1 MKKVKNI
8 FLAFFVAALTSVNTV
23 LPTHAEE
30 ESQPTLSQAGFSV
43 SVIGDGTVTLSSG
56 DFTKTLSDGETYSAD
71 YDECTEIKITSRS
84 NANSYIDDVS
94 LNSNTIA
101 GFASGKKSFS
111 FAYKTKT
118 ADANFSVVFK
128 EKEAQ
133 KSENTG
139 KSKAEA
145 QSESQQTGSE
155 DENDGDSKEDTDQSD
170 TSSDKTRLVVEGKKK
185 EVSAEKGAVTAQ
197 FGKMYVLQYDSE
209 SEATNAGEELKS
221 KGVKVN
227 TEQVLS
233 VDDDV
238 ETTDEVSTD
247 VLDTAIN
254 KANDKTVKDYT
265 GKDVIALI
273 DTGTDGSTVDAVS
286 FVDNDVTDNFG
297 HAKKMIK
304 TIRKQNK
311 NANILALK
319 ALDDNGK
326 GTTASVVAALQYAI
340 DSHVSIINMSFSGRS
355 TEDKSLVESKVKE
368 AIKAGITVVASA
380 GNNGSIAYDYI
391 PANIDGVI
399 TAGACDSKGT
409 ILSTSNYGIIVDWYI
424 NADATSQA
432 ASTVTGILSKDG
444 KITEDKKTVF
454 SPKSVKYASFKTDS
468 NKSDDFTTDDSG
480 GSGGGSGG
488 GGAYKN
494 YSIDWVIYDDDT
506 TALGDA
512 SNLNVGTEK
521 IKSAIRNKIHT
532 TYAEEDI
539 PYWTTYVT
547 TGTDAHIKNALSQA
561 VESCKKNY
569 IKENG
574 TAVGFKPRIVAVG
587 ICSVWYKGNLAPNGV
602 WKYDKSNGWADDTVW
617 SSKWDAAAAKAS
629 LQHHGT
635 KYNAN
640 SNLFYAKDTN
650 GSWGLRSLKYLGTNS
665 LSGQDNIR
673 IVVLDDSTPGP
684 QKGKLSIMKKSA
696 NPEITDNNPCYEL
709 KGAEYGVYK
718 TKADATNDKNKVNTL
733 IIGKYDDTEKNKNW
747 SNEIELEAG
756 TYYVKETKAPK
767 GYALNP
773 NAVKVVIEAGKNTWI
788 GEESNDFVDYPQSD
802 PVRILLGKVDKETN
816 KNKPQGS
823 ASLAGAEFTVKYYK
837 GLYDSD
843 PAKSGQTPARSW
855 VLKTN
860 SNGKAYLNKDYKVSG
875 DDFYYASNGDP
886 TFPIG
891 TVTIQETKAPTGYFI
906 NNEVFVRKIT
916 TSGSVEGVDT
926 YNQPEILEKVIKFN
940 IKKVQVG
947 TTIPVSGA
955 VFLHTKPDGT
965 TESLTTNGSGEIT
978 ITGLASGTHK
988 IKEIKSPDGYQ
999 LNPNEVVFE
1008 VEAGTG
1014 KIKFTSSS
1022 NSLVTQ
1028 GVEDS
1033 RDGYATFADMVNPFD
1048 LKITKTNEKGK
1059 ILKGAEFTLFSDK
1072 ECTKVVDTQ
1081 VSDEN
1086 GVLSF
1091 KGLKVETTYYFKET
1105 KAPQGY
1111 RIPVDENGNAYVHS
1125 VYVKSVPQNNT
1136 FDFTVDNAMYNTS
1149 NTTGTVHLEGTK
1161 KDRVVAVSI
1170 TNKTTQLLPETGSN
1184 GTIIL
1189 VGLGCA
1195 IIAFALYRSSKE
1207 KHKSDIKE

>member
-1 MKKVKNI
+1 MKKFTKI

-43 SVIGDGTVTLSSG
+43 SVVGDGTVTVSSG
-56 DFTKTLSDGETYSAD
+56 DFTKTLSDGETYNAD
-71 YDECTEIKITSRS
+71 YEEGTEIKITSKS
-84 NANSYIDDVS
+84 NTNSYIDDVS

-101 GFASGKKSFS
+101 GFTSGKKSFS
-111 FAYKTKT
+111 FAYTTKT
-118 ADANFSVVFK
+118 ADASFNVVFK
-128 EKEAQ
+128 QKEN
-133 KSENTG
+133 KESTN

-145 QSESQQTGSE
+145 QSESQQYAGSE
-155 DENDGDSKEDTDQSD
+155 DANDGESKEDTDQSES
-170 TSSDKTRLVVEGKKK
+170 SSDKSRLVVEGKKK
-185 EVSAEKGAVTAQ
+185 YVDKDAVTAQ
-197 FGKMYVLQYDSE
+197 FGKMYVLQYDSK
-209 SEATNAGEELKS
+209 SEATNAYEQLKS
-221 KGVKVN
+221 KGAKVD

-297 HAKKMIK
+297 HATKMIK

-311 NANILALK
+311 NAKILALK

-340 DSHVSIINMSFSGRS
+340 DSHVSIVNMSFSGKS

-380 GNNGSIAYDYI
+380 GNNGSEAIDYI
-391 PANIDGVI
+391 PANIAGVV
-399 TAGACDSKGT
+399 TVGACDKKGT
-409 ILSTSNYGIIVDWYI
+409 ILSTSNHGNIVDWYV

-444 KITEDKKTVF
+444 KVKEDKKTVF
-454 SPKSVKYASFKTDS
+454 SPKSAKYVSSKTDL
-468 NKSDDFTTDDSG
+468 NKSDEFTTDNSG
-480 GSGGGSGG
+480 GSGGGSGAG
-488 GGAYKN
+488 GQFKGH
-494 YSIDWVIYDDDT
+494 SIDWVIYDNDT
-506 TALGDA
+506 TALGSA
-512 SNLNVGTEK
+512 GSVENPNVDNVK
-521 IKSAIRNKIHT
+521 NIIKNNIKV
-532 TYAEEDI
+532 TYAEELAGW
-539 PYWTTYVT
+539 PNY
-547 TGTDAHIKNALSQA
+547 GTETKIRSALKAAIQ
-561 VESCKKNY
+561 ECKSNY
-569 IKENG
+569 IAQNG
-574 TAVGFKPRIVAVG
+574 SAEGFSPRIVAVG
-587 ICSVWYKGNLAPNGV
+587 ICSVYYKGWRGNF
-602 WKYDKSNGWADDTVW
+602 WKYDGSNGWETDSDW
-617 SSKWDAAAAKAS
+617 ESSWNNAAQSAS
-629 LQHHGT
+629 LSHNGTSYTTNSKLYNGT
-635 KYNAN
+635 KSLYDFAIT
-640 SNLFYAKDTN
+640 NLKGN
-650 GSWGLRSLKYLGTNS
+650 
-665 LSGQDNIR
+665 DNIR
-673 IVVLDDSTPGP
+673 IVVLDDKTPGP
-684 QKGKLSIMKKSA
+684 QKGNLSIMKKSA
-696 NPEITDNNPCYEL
+696 NPEITDNNPCYSL
-709 KGAEYGVYK
+709 KDAEYGVYK
-718 TKADATNDKNKVNTL
+718 TEADAKADKNKVDTL
-733 IIGKYDDTEKNKNW
+733 IIGKYDNTERNKNW
-747 SNEIELEAG
+747 SNEIKLDPG

-802 PVRILLGKVDKETN
+802 PVSILLGKVDKETN

-823 ASLAGAEFTVKYYK
+823 ASLEGAEFTVKYYK
-837 GLYDSD
+837 GLYDED

-860 SNGKAYLNKDYKVSG
+860 ANGMTSLNDKLKVSG
-875 DDFYYASNGDP
+875 DAFYYASNGDP
-886 TFPIG
+886 TLPVG
-891 TVTIQETKAPTGYFI
+891 TITIQESKAPKGYFI

-916 TSGSVEGVDT
+916 ISGDIEDVDT

-947 TTIPVSGA
+947 TSTPVSGA

-965 TESLTTNGSGEIT
+965 TESLTTDEKGEIT
-978 ITGLASGTHK
+978 ITGLETGIHK
-988 IKEIKSPDGYQ
+988 IKESKAPDGYQ
-999 LNPNEVVFE
+999 LNTNEVVFE

-1014 KIKFTSSS
+1014 KIKFTSDS

-1028 GVEDS
+1028 GFEDS
-1033 RDGYATFADMVNPFD
+1033 GDGYATFADMVNPFD
-1048 LKITKTNEKGK
+1048 LKITKTNEHGK
-1059 ILKGAEFTLFSDK
+1059 VLKGAEFTLYSDK
-1072 ECTKVVDTQ
+1072 DCTKVVDTQ

-1105 KAPQGY
+1105 KAPKGY

-1125 VYVKSVPQNNT
+1125 VYVRSVPQNNA

-1189 VGLGCA
+1189 LGLGCA
-1195 IIAFALYRSSKE
+1195 IIAFALFRSSKE
-1207 KHKSDIKE
+1207 KHKSDVKE

>member
-1 MKKVKNI
+1 MKKFTKI

-43 SVIGDGTVTLSSG
+43 SVVGDGTVTLSSG

-71 YDECTEIKITSRS
+71 YDEGTEIKITSRS

-101 GFASGKKSFS
+101 GFTSGKKSFS
-111 FAYKTKT
+111 FAYTTKT
-118 ADANFSVVFK
+118 ADASFNVVFK
-128 EKEAQ
+128 QKEN
-133 KSENTG
+133 KESTN

-145 QSESQQTGSE
+145 QSESQQYAGSE
-155 DENDGDSKEDTDQSD
+155 DANDGEPKEGTDQSES
-170 TSSDKTRLVVEGKKK
+170 SSDKSRLVVEGKKK
-185 EVSAEKGAVTAQ
+185 YVDKDAVTAQ
-197 FGKMYVLQYDSE
+197 FGKIYVLQYDSE
-209 SEATNAGEELKS
+209 SDATNASEELKK
-221 KGVKVN
+221 KGLKVN

-286 FVDNDVTDNFG
+286 FVDNDVTDNNG
-297 HAKKMIK
+297 HARKMVK

-311 NANILALK
+311 NAKILALK

-326 GTTASVVAALQYAI
+326 GTTASVVSAIQYAI
-340 DSHVSIINMSFSGRS
+340 DSHVSIINMSFSGKANDD
-355 TEDKSLVESKVKE
+355 TSLIEAKVKE

-380 GNNGSIAYDYI
+380 GNNGSEAIDYI
-391 PANIDGVI
+391 PANIEGVI
-399 TAGACDSKGT
+399 TVGACDSTGT
-409 ILSTSNYGIIVDWYI
+409 ILSTSNHGNIVDWYI

-444 KITEDKKTVF
+444 KVKEDKKTVF
-454 SPKSVKYASFKTDS
+454 SPKSVKYVSSKTDL
-468 NKSDDFTTDDSG
+468 NKSDEFTTDNSG
-480 GSGGGSGG
+480 GSGGGSGTG
-488 GGAYKN
+488 GQFKGH
-494 YSIDWVIYDDDT
+494 SIDWVIYDNDT
-506 TALGDA
+506 TALGSA
-512 SNLNVGTEK
+512 GSVENPNWKNVKDIIKKNIGVTYAEELAGWPNYGTETK
-521 IKSAIRNKIHT
+521 IKSALKSAIQ
-532 TYAEEDI
+532 E
-539 PYWTTYVT
+539 
-547 TGTDAHIKNALSQA
+547 
-561 VESCKKNY
+561 CKSNY
-569 IKENG
+569 IAQNG
-574 TAVGFKPRIVAVG
+574 SAEGFNPRIVAVG
-587 ICSVWYKGNLAPNGV
+587 ICDVYYSGWQGNF
-602 WKYDKSNGWADDTVW
+602 WKYDGSNGWETDSDW
-617 SSKWDAAAAKAS
+617 ESSWNNAAKNATLS
-629 LQHHGT
+629 HNGT
-635 KYNAN
+635 KY
-640 SNLFYAKDTN
+640 T
-650 GSWGLRSLKYLGTNS
+650 TNS
-665 LSGQDNIR
+665 KLYNGTKSLYDFAITNLKGNNNIR

-802 PVRILLGKVDKETN
+802 PVGILLGKIDKETN

-837 GLYDSD
+837 GLYDED
-843 PAKSGQTPARSW
+843 PATQGQTPARSW
-855 VLKTN
+855 VLKTDED
-860 SNGKAYLNKDYKVSG
+860 GFAHLKDNYKVSG
-875 DDFYYASNGDP
+875 DEFYYNSTNLP
-886 TFPIG
+886 TIPIG
-891 TVTIQETKAPTGYFI
+891 TVTLRETKAPKGYFI
-906 NNEVFVRKIT
+906 NNEVFVRQIT
-916 TSGSVEGVDT
+916 TSGSNEKVETFNMPTV
-926 YNQPEILEKVIKFN
+926 NEKVIKFN
-940 IKKVQVG
+940 VKKVQVG
-947 TTIPVSGA
+947 TTTPVSGA
-955 VFLHTKPDGT
+955 VFRHTLPNGS
-965 TESLTTNGSGEIT
+965 TEELTTNSSGEIT

-999 LNPNEVVFE
+999 LNTNEVVFE

-1014 KIKFTSSS
+1014 KIKFTSGT

-1033 RDGYATFADMVNPFD
+1033 GDGYATFADMVNPFD
-1048 LKITKTNEKGK
+1048 LKITKTNEHGK
-1059 ILKGAEFTLFSDK
+1059 VLKGAEFTLYSDADCK
-1072 ECTKVVDTQ
+1072 NVVDTQ
-1081 VSDEN
+1081 TSDEN
-1086 GVLSF
+1086 GILSF
-1091 KGLKVETTYYFKET
+1091 KDLKVEATYYFKET
-1105 KAPQGY
+1105 KAPKGY

-1125 VYVKSVPQNNT
+1125 VYVKSVPQTNT
-1136 FDFTVDNAMYNTS
+1136 FEFTVDETKYDTS

-1189 VGLGCA
+1189 LGLGCA
-1195 IIAFALYRSSKE
+1195 IIAFALFRSSKE

>member
-1 MKKVKNI
+1 MKKFTKI

-43 SVIGDGTVTLSSG
+43 SVVGDGTVTISSG
-56 DFTKTLSDGETYSAD
+56 DFTKTLSDGETYNAD
-71 YDECTEIKITSRS
+71 YEEGTEIKITSRS
-84 NANSYIDDVS
+84 NTNSYIDDVS

-101 GFASGKKSFS
+101 GFTSGKKSFS
-111 FAYKTKT
+111 FAYTTKT
-118 ADANFSVVFK
+118 ADASFNVVFK
-128 EKEAQ
+128 QKEN
-133 KSENTG
+133 KETTN

-145 QSESQQTGSE
+145 QSESQQYTGTE
-155 DENDGDSKEDTDQSD
+155 DANDGESKEDTDQSD

-185 EVSAEKGAVTAQ
+185 YVDKDAVTAQ

-209 SEATNAGEELKS
+209 SDATNAGDEMKE

-227 TEQVLS
+227 TEQTLS

-265 GKDVIALI
+265 GKDIIALI

-297 HAKKMIK
+297 HASKMIK

-311 NANILALK
+311 NARILALK

-340 DSHVSIINMSFSGRS
+340 DSHVSIINLSFSGKANDD
-355 TEDKSLVESKVKE
+355 TSLIEAKVKE
-368 AIKAGITVVASA
+368 AIKEGITVVASA

-391 PANIDGVI
+391 PANIEGVI
-399 TAGACDSKGT
+399 TVGACDSKGN
-409 ILSTSNYGIIVDWYI
+409 ILSASNYGNIVEWYI

-432 ASTVTGILSKDG
+432 ASTVTGILSKNG
-444 KITEDKKTVF
+444 KVKEDKKTVF
-454 SPKSVKYASFKTDS
+454 SPKSVKYASSKVNSNKTDE
-468 NKSDDFTTDDSG
+468 FTTDDSG
-480 GSGGGSGG
+480 GSSGGSGS
-488 GGAYKN
+488 GGAYKT
-494 YSIDWVIYDDDT
+494 SSVDWVIYDDDNS
-506 TALGDA
+506 ALSDA
-512 SNLNVGTEK
+512 SNQNVAVNN
-521 IKSAIRNKIHT
+521 IKNIIRNKIHT
-532 TYAEEDI
+532 KYAEEDI
-539 PYWTTYVT
+539 QYWTSFVT
-547 TGTDAHIKNALSQA
+547 TGTDAHIKKVLSNA

-574 TAVGFKPRIVAVG
+574 TAVGFKPRVVAVG

-602 WKYDKSNGWADDTVW
+602 WKYDKSNGEVDDTVW
-617 SSKWDAAAAKAS
+617 SSKWDTAAANAS

-650 GSWGLRSLKYLGTNS
+650 GTWGLRSLKYLGTNS

-718 TKADATNDKNKVNTL
+718 TKADAKADKNKVNTL
-733 IIGKYDDTEKNKNW
+733 TIGKYDNTEKNKNW

-788 GEESNDFVDYPQSD
+788 GDKSNDFVDYPQSD
-802 PVRILLGKVDKETN
+802 PVRVVLGKVDKETN

-823 ASLAGAEFTVKYYK
+823 ASLEGAEFTVKYDK
-837 GLYDSD
+837 GLYDED
-843 PAKSGQTPARSW
+843 PATKGQTPARSW

-860 SNGKAYLNKDYKVSG
+860 SEGKTAFVDSLKVSG
-875 DDFYYASNGDP
+875 DEFYKNSSGY
-886 TFPIG
+886 TTLPIG
-891 TVTIQETKAPTGYFI
+891 TITIQETKAPKGYFI
-906 NNEVFVRKIT
+906 NNEVFVRQIT
-916 TSGSVEGVDT
+916 PSGNAEGVET
-926 YNQPEILEKVIKFN
+926 FNMPTVNEKVIKFD

-947 TTIPVSGA
+947 TTTPVSGA
-955 VFLHTKPDGT
+955 VFLHTKPDGS
-965 TESLTTNGSGEIT
+965 TESLTTDEKGEIT
-978 ITGLASGTHK
+978 ITGLETGIHK
-988 IKEIKSPDGYQ
+988 IKETNAPDGYQ
-999 LNPNEVVFE
+999 LNTNEVVFE

-1014 KIKFTSSS
+1014 KIKFTSGT

-1033 RDGYATFADMVNPFD
+1033 GDGYATFADMVNPFD
-1048 LKITKTNEKGK
+1048 LKITKTNEHGK
-1059 ILKGAEFTLFSDK
+1059 VLKGAEFTLYSDK
-1072 ECTKVVDTQ
+1072 DCTKVVDTQ

-1105 KAPQGY
+1105 KAPKGY

-1125 VYVKSVPQNNT
+1125 VYVKSVPQNNA

-1195 IIAFALYRSSKE
+1195 IIAFALYKSK
-1207 KHKSDIKE
+1207 KDKMISK

>member
-1 MKKVKNI
+1 MKKFTKV

-71 YDECTEIKITSRS
+71 YDEGTEIKITSRS

-101 GFASGKKSFS
+101 GFTSGKKSFS
-111 FAYKTKT
+111 FAYTTKT
-118 ADANFSVVFK
+118 ADASFNVVFK
-128 EKEAQ
+128 QKEN
-133 KSENTG
+133 KESTN

-145 QSESQQTGSE
+145 QSESQQYAGTE
-155 DENDGDSKEDTDQSD
+155 DANDGESKEDTDQSD

-185 EVSAEKGAVTAQ
+185 YVDKDAVTAQ

-209 SEATNAGEELKS
+209 SDATNTVDLLKS

-227 TEQVLS
+227 TEQILT

-254 KANDKTVKDYT
+254 KANDKTVNDYT

-286 FVDNDVTDNFG
+286 FVDNDVKDNHG
-297 HAKKMIK
+297 HATKMIK
-304 TIRKQNK
+304 TIRKQDK
-311 NANILALK
+311 NAKILALK

-340 DSHVSIINMSFSGRS
+340 DSHVSIINMSFSGLS
-355 TEDKSLVESKVKE
+355 TESKSLVESKVKE

-380 GNNGSIAYDYI
+380 GNNGSEAIDYI
-391 PANIDGVI
+391 PANIAGVI
-399 TAGACDSKGT
+399 TVGACDSEGT
-409 ILSTSNYGIIVDWYI
+409 ILSTSNHGNIVDWYI

-444 KITEDKKTVF
+444 KVKEDKKTVF
-454 SPKSVKYASFKTDS
+454 SPKSVKYVSSKTDL
-468 NKSDDFTTDDSG
+468 NKSDEFTTDNSG
-480 GSGGGSGG
+480 GSGGGSGTG
-488 GGAYKN
+488 GQFKGH
-494 YSIDWVIYDDDT
+494 SIDWVIYDNDT
-506 TALGDA
+506 TALGSA
-512 SNLNVGTEK
+512 GSVENPNWKNVKDIIKNNIGVTYAEELSGYPNYGAETK
-521 IKSAIRNKIHT
+521 IKSALKSAIQ
-532 TYAEEDI
+532 E
-539 PYWTTYVT
+539 
-547 TGTDAHIKNALSQA
+547 
-561 VESCKKNY
+561 CKSNY
-569 IKENG
+569 IAQNG
-574 TAVGFKPRIVAVG
+574 SAAGFNPRIVAVG
-587 ICSVWYKGNLAPNGV
+587 ICSVHYIGGRGDF
-602 WKYDKSNGWADDTVW
+602 WKYDGSNGWETDSDW
-617 SSKWDAAAAKAS
+617 ESSWNNAAKNATLS
-629 LQHHGT
+629 HNGT
-635 KYNAN
+635 KY
-640 SNLFYAKDTN
+640 T
-650 GSWGLRSLKYLGTNS
+650 TNS
-665 LSGQDNIR
+665 KLYNGTKSLYDFAITNLKGNNNIR
-673 IVVLDDSTPGP
+673 IVVLDDKTPGP

-788 GEESNDFVDYPQSD
+788 GDKSNDFVDYPQSD
-802 PVRILLGKVDKETN
+802 PVRVVLGKVDKETN

-823 ASLAGAEFTVKYYK
+823 ATLAGAEFTVKYYK

-843 PAKSGQTPARSW
+843 PAKSGQAPARSW
-855 VLKTN
+855 VLKTDEDGYCDL
-860 SNGKAYLNKDYKVSG
+860 SDDYKVSG
-875 DDFYYASNGDP
+875 DDFYLTSKGD
-886 TFPIG
+886 TTLPIG
-891 TVTIQETKAPTGYFI
+891 TITIQESKAPTGYFI

-916 TSGSVEGVDT
+916 SSGTVEGVDT

-947 TTIPVSGA
+947 TTTPVSGA

-965 TESLTTNGSGEIT
+965 TESLTTDEKGEIT
-978 ITGLASGTHK
+978 ITGLETGIHK
-988 IKEIKSPDGYQ
+988 IKETNAPDGYQ
-999 LNPNEVVFE
+999 LNTNEVVFE

-1014 KIKFTSSS
+1014 KIKFTSGT

-1033 RDGYATFADMVNPFD
+1033 GDGYATFADMVNPFD
-1048 LKITKTNEKGK
+1048 LKITKTNEHGK
-1059 ILKGAEFTLFSDK
+1059 VLKGAEFTLYSDK
-1072 ECTKVVDTQ
+1072 DCTKVVDTQ

-1091 KGLKVETTYYFKET
+1091 KDLKVETTYYFKET
-1105 KAPQGY
+1105 KAPKGY
-1111 RIPVDENGNAYVHS
+1111 RIPVDENGKAYVHS

-1136 FDFTVDNAMYNTS
+1136 FDFTVDETKYDTS

-1189 VGLGCA
+1189 LGLGCA

>member
-1 MKKVKNI
+1 MKKFKNV
-8 FLAFFVAALTSVNTV
+8 FLAFFVTALTSLNLV
-23 LPTHAEE
+23 LPAYAEE
-30 ESQPTLSQAGFSV
+30 TTAPTVDSAGFSV
-43 SVIGDGTVTLSSG
+43 NVVGDGTVTLSSG
-56 DFTKTLSDGETYSAD
+56 DFTKTLSNGDTFNANYEEG
-71 YDECTEIKITSRS
+71 TEIKIVSKS
-84 NANSYIDDVS
+84 NENAVIDDVA
-94 LNSNTIA
+94 LNNSTIS
-101 GFASGKKSFS
+101 GFTSGKKSFS
-111 FAYKTKT
+111 FAYTTKT
-118 ADANFSVVFK
+118 ADASFNVVFK
-128 EKEAQ
+128 QKEN
-133 KSENTG
+133 KESTN

-145 QSESQQTGSE
+145 QSESQQYAGSE
-155 DENDGDSKEDTDQSD
+155 DANDGESKEGTDQSES
-170 TSSDKTRLVVEGKKK
+170 SSDKSRLVVEGKKK
-185 EVSAEKGAVTAQ
+185 YVDKDAVTAQ

-209 SEATNAGEELKS
+209 SDATNAGEELKK
-221 KGVKVN
+221 KGLKVN

-286 FVDNDVTDNFG
+286 FVDNDVTDNHG
-297 HAKKMIK
+297 HATKMIK

-311 NANILALK
+311 NAKILALK
-319 ALDDNGK
+319 ALDDNGN

-340 DSHVSIINMSFSGRS
+340 DSHVSIINMSFSGKANDD
-355 TEDKSLVESKVKE
+355 TSLIESKVKE

-391 PANIDGVI
+391 PANIEGVI

-409 ILSTSNYGIIVDWYI
+409 ILSTSNYGNIVDWYI
-424 NADATSQA
+424 NSSATSQA

-444 KITEDKKTVF
+444 KVKEDKKNVF
-454 SPKSVKYASFKTDS
+454 SPESVKYASYKGSGS
-468 NKSDDFTTDDSG
+468 NKSDGFTTDDVG
-480 GSGGGSGG
+480 GSGGGSGSG
-488 GGAYKN
+488 GNRVGDV
-494 YSIDWVIYDDDT
+494 SVDWVIYDDDNS
-506 TALGDA
+506 ALSDA
-512 SNLNVGTEK
+512 SNEEQALKN
-521 IKSAIRNKIHT
+521 IKDIIRNNIHT
-532 TYAEEDI
+532 KYAEDDI
-539 PYWTTYVT
+539 QYWKTYVT
-547 TGTDAHIKNALSQA
+547 SGTDNHVKKVLRQA

-574 TAVGFKPRIVAVG
+574 NAIGFKPRIVAVG
-587 ICSVWYKGNLAPNGV
+587 ICSGWYKGNLAPNGV
-602 WKYDKSNGWADDTVW
+602 WKYDESNLWADDTVW
-617 SSKWDAAAAKAS
+617 ASKWDTAAANAS

-767 GYALNP
+767 GYGLNP
-773 NAVKVVIEAGKNTWI
+773 NVVSVVIKAGKNTWI

-802 PVRILLGKVDKETN
+802 PVGILLGKVDKETN

-823 ASLAGAEFTVKYYK
+823 ASLEGAEFTVKYYK
-837 GLYDSD
+837 GLYDED

-860 SNGKAYLNKDYKVSG
+860 DKGYCLLSDKYKVSG
-875 DDFYYASNGDP
+875 DDFYMFGNIATIP
-886 TFPIG
+886 VG
-891 TVTIQETKAPTGYFI
+891 TITIQETKAPKGYFI
-906 NNEVFVRKIT
+906 NNEVLVRKIEANGKDHYV
-916 TSGSVEGVDT
+916 ST
-926 YNQPEILEKVIKFN
+926 YNQPTVNEKVIKFD
-940 IKKVQVG
+940 IKKVQAG
-947 TTIPVSGA
+947 TSTPVAGA
-955 VFLHTKPDGT
+955 VFRHTLPDGST
-965 TESLTTNGSGEIT
+965 KELTTNGSGEIT
-978 ITGLASGTHK
+978 ITGLSSGTHK

-999 LNPNEVVFE
+999 LNPNEVVFN
-1008 VEAGTG
+1008 VASGTG
-1014 KIKFTSSS
+1014 EITFTSET
-1022 NSLVTQ
+1022 NSLVTH
-1028 GVEDS
+1028 GTKDS
-1033 RDGYATFADMVNPFD
+1033 GDGYATFSDKVNPFN
-1048 LKITKTNEKGK
+1048 LKITKTNEHGK
-1059 ILKGAEFTLFSDK
+1059 VLKGAEFTLYSDADCK
-1072 ECTKVVDTQ
+1072 NVVDTQ
-1081 VSDEN
+1081 TSDDK
-1086 GVLSF
+1086 GVLTF
-1091 KGLKVETTYYFKET
+1091 KDLDVEKTYYFEET

-1111 RIPVDENGNAYVHS
+1111 RIPVDENGKAYVHS
-1125 VYVKSVPQNNT
+1125 VYVKATPQTNT
-1136 FDFTVDNAMYNTS
+1136 FEFTVDGIKYDTS
-1149 NTTGTVHLEGTK
+1149 KTSGNVRLEGTK
-1161 KDRVVAVSI
+1161 KDRVVAIDI

-1189 VGLGCA
+1189 LGLGCA
-1195 IIAFALYRSSKE
+1195 IIAFALYRSAKE
-1207 KHKSDIKE
+1207 KNKSDVKE

>member
-1 MKKVKNI
+1 MKKFKNV
-8 FLAFFVAALTSVNTV
+8 FLAFFVTALTSLNLV
-23 LPTHAEE
+23 LPAYAEE
-30 ESQPTLSQAGFSV
+30 TTTQTVDSAGFSV
-43 SVIGDGTVTLSSG
+43 SVVGDGTVTISSG

-71 YDECTEIKITSRS
+71 YEEGTEIKITSRS

-101 GFASGKKSFS
+101 GFTSGKKSFS
-111 FAYKTKT
+111 FAYTTKT
-118 ADANFSVVFK
+118 ADASFNVVFK
-128 EKEAQ
+128 QKEN
-133 KSENTG
+133 KESTN

-145 QSESQQTGSE
+145 QSESQQYAGTE
-155 DENDGDSKEDTDQSD
+155 DANDGESKEDTDQSD

-197 FGKMYVLQYDSE
+197 FGKMYVLQYDSK
-209 SEATNAGEELKS
+209 SEATNAYEQLKS
-221 KGVKVN
+221 KGAKVN

-265 GKDVIALI
+265 GKDAIALI

-297 HAKKMIK
+297 HATKMIK

-311 NANILALK
+311 NAKILALK

-340 DSHVSIINMSFSGRS
+340 DSRVSIINMSFSGRS
-355 TEDKSLVESKVKE
+355 TEDKSLVDSKVKE

-391 PANIDGVI
+391 PANIAGVI
-399 TAGACDSKGT
+399 TVGACDEKGT
-409 ILSTSNYGIIVDWYI
+409 ILSTSNYGNVVDWYI

-444 KITEDKKTVF
+444 KVKEDKAKVF
-454 SPKSVKYASFKTDS
+454 SPKSVKYASYKGSGS

-480 GSGGGSGG
+480 GSSGGSGS
-488 GGAYKN
+488 GGAYKT
-494 YSIDWVIYDDDT
+494 SSVDWVIYDDEN

-512 SNLNVGTEK
+512 SDLNTAKETIKK
-521 IKSAIRNKIHT
+521 IIREKIHT
-532 TYAEEDI
+532 KYAEEDI
-539 PYWTTYVT
+539 ANWTTFVT
-547 TGTDAHIKNALSQA
+547 TGTDAHIKKILSNA
-561 VESCKKNY
+561 VEQCKKNY

-574 TAVGFKPRIVAVG
+574 DAAGFRPRIVAVG
-587 ICSVWYKGNLAPNGV
+587 ICSVLYDGRLVAPNKV
-602 WKYDKSNGWADDTVW
+602 WKYDLSNAEADDKVW
-617 SSKWDAAAAKAS
+617 SSKWDAAAANAS

-650 GSWGLRSLKYLGTNS
+650 GTWGLRSLKYLGTNS

-673 IVVLDDSTPGP
+673 IIVLDNSTPGP

-718 TKADATNDKNKVNTL
+718 TKSDATNDKNKVNTL

-802 PVRILLGKVDKETN
+802 PVSILLGKIDSETN
-816 KNKPQGS
+816 KDKPQGS
-823 ASLAGAEFTVKYYK
+823 ASLEGAEFTVKYYK
-837 GLYDSD
+837 GLYDED
-843 PAKSGQTPARSW
+843 PATKGQTPARSW

-860 SNGKAYLNKDYKVSG
+860 ANGMTSLNDKLKVSG
-875 DDFYYASNGDP
+875 DAFYYASNGDP
-886 TFPIG
+886 TLPVG
-891 TVTIQETKAPTGYFI
+891 TITIQESKAPKGYFI

-916 TSGSVEGVDT
+916 ISGDIEDVDT
-926 YNQPEILEKVIKFN
+926 YNQPEVLEKVIKFN

-947 TTIPVSGA
+947 TTTPVAGA
-955 VFLHTKPDGT
+955 VFLHTLPDGST
-965 TESLTTNGSGEIT
+965 KELTTNGSGEIT

-999 LNPNEVVFE
+999 LNTNEVVFE

-1014 KIKFTSSS
+1014 KIKFTSDS

-1028 GVEDS
+1028 GFEDS
-1033 RDGYATFADMVNPFD
+1033 GDGYATFADMVNPFD

-1059 ILKGAEFTLFSDK
+1059 VLKGAEFTLYSDK

-1081 VSDEN
+1081 TSDD
-1086 GVLSF
+1086 
-1091 KGLKVETTYYFKET
+1091 KGLLTFKNLDVEKTYYFKES
-1105 KAPQGY
+1105 KAPKGY

-1125 VYVKSVPQNNT
+1125 VYVKSVPQTNT
-1136 FDFTVDNAMYNTS
+1136 FEFTVDNVMYNTS

-1184 GTIIL
+1184 GTILLI
-1189 VGLGCA
+1189 GLGVA
-1195 IIAFALYRSSKE
+1195 VIAFALYKSKKE
-1207 KHKSDIKE
+1207 KMNSK

>member
-1 MKKVKNI
+1 MKKFTKI

-71 YDECTEIKITSRS
+71 YDEGTEIKITSRS

-101 GFASGKKSFS
+101 GFTSGKKSFS
-111 FAYKTKT
+111 FAYTTKT
-118 ADANFSVVFK
+118 ADASFNVVFK
-128 EKEAQ
+128 QKEN
-133 KSENTG
+133 KESTN

-145 QSESQQTGSE
+145 QSESQQYTGTE
-155 DENDGDSKEDTDQSD
+155 DANDGESKEDTDQSD

-185 EVSAEKGAVTAQ
+185 YVDKDAVTAQ

-209 SEATNAGEELKS
+209 SDATNAGKELKS

-227 TEQVLS
+227 TEQILT

-254 KANDKTVKDYT
+254 KANDKTVKDYA

-297 HAKKMIK
+297 HATKMIK

-311 NANILALK
+311 NAKILALK
-319 ALDDNGK
+319 ALDDNGN

-340 DSHVSIINMSFSGRS
+340 DSNVSIINMSFSGTS

-380 GNNGSIAYDYI
+380 GNNGSEAIDYI
-391 PANIDGVI
+391 PANIEGVI
-399 TAGACDSKGT
+399 TVGACDSEGT
-409 ILSTSNYGIIVDWYI
+409 ILSTSNHGNIVDWYI
-424 NADATSQA
+424 NADATSYS

-454 SPKSVKYASFKTDS
+454 SPKSVKYVSSKVDS
-468 NKSDDFTTDDSG
+468 NKTDEFTTDDSG
-480 GSGGGSGG
+480 GSGGGSGTG
-488 GGAYKN
+488 GQFKGYR
-494 YSIDWVIYDDDT
+494 IDWAIYDNDT
-506 TALGDA
+506 SALGWA
-512 SNLNVGTEK
+512 GTVENPNVTNVKNIIKNKIGVTYAEELSGYPNFGTEAK
-521 IKSAIRNKIHT
+521 IKSALKSAIQ
-532 TYAEEDI
+532 E
-539 PYWTTYVT
+539 
-547 TGTDAHIKNALSQA
+547 
-561 VESCKKNY
+561 CKSNY
-569 IKENG
+569 IAQYGSAK
-574 TAVGFKPRIVAVG
+574 GFSPRIVAVG
-587 ICSVWYKGNLAPNGV
+587 ICSVYYSGWRGNF
-602 WKYDKSNGWADDTVW
+602 WKYDGSNAWETNSDWKSSWNN
-617 SSKWDAAAAKAS
+617 AAKNAS
-629 LQHHGT
+629 LSHNGT
-635 KYNAN
+635 KY
-640 SNLFYAKDTN
+640 T
-650 GSWGLRSLKYLGTNS
+650 TNS
-665 LSGQDNIR
+665 KLYNGTKSLYDFAITKLSSQDNIR
-673 IVVLDDSTPGP
+673 IVVLDGKTPGP
-684 QKGKLSIMKKSA
+684 QKGKLTILKKSA
-696 NPEITDNNPCYEL
+696 NTDITDNNDCYSL
-709 KGAEYGVYK
+709 ADAVYGVYK
-718 TKADATNDKNKVNTL
+718 SEADAKSDKSKVTSL
-733 IIGKYDDTEKNKNW
+733 KTKDTGW
-747 SNEIELEAG
+747 SNTVELEAG
-756 TYYVKETKAPK
+756 TYYLKEVTAPK
-767 GYALNP
+767 GYALSSEIN
-773 NAVKVVIEAGKNTWI
+773 KVSITAGKETQFGTNN
-788 GEESNDFVDYPQSD
+788 ELMDYPQAD
-802 PVRILLGKVDKETN
+802 PVGILLGKIDKETN

-823 ASLAGAEFTVKYYK
+823 ASLEGAEFTIKYYK
-837 GLYDSD
+837 GLYDED
-843 PAKSGQTPARSW
+843 PAKLGQTPARSW
-855 VLKTN
+855 VLKTDN
-860 SNGKAYLNKDYKVSG
+860 DGFTYLDSDYKVSG
-875 DDFYYASNGDP
+875 DDFYMFGNIATIP
-886 TFPIG
+886 VG
-891 TVTIQETKAPTGYFI
+891 TITIQETKSPTGYFV
-906 NNEVFVRKIT
+906 NNEVFVRKIEANGT
-916 TSGSVEGVDT
+916 DQYVST
-926 YNQPEILEKVIKFN
+926 YNQPKVLEKVIKFD

-947 TTIPVSGA
+947 TTTPVSGA

-965 TESLTTNGSGEIT
+965 TESLTTDEKGEIT
-978 ITGLASGTHK
+978 ITGLETGIHK
-988 IKEIKSPDGYQ
+988 IKESKAPDGYQ
-999 LNPNEVVFE
+999 LNTNEVVFE

-1014 KIKFTSSS
+1014 KIKFTSDS

-1028 GVEDS
+1028 GFEDS
-1033 RDGYATFADMVNPFD
+1033 GDGYATFADMVNPFD
-1048 LKITKTNEKGK
+1048 LKITKTNEHGK
-1059 ILKGAEFTLFSDK
+1059 VLKGAEFTLYSDK
-1072 ECTKVVDTQ
+1072 DCTKVVDTQ

-1091 KGLKVETTYYFKET
+1091 KDLKVETTYYFKET
-1105 KAPQGY
+1105 KAPKGY

-1125 VYVKSVPQNNT
+1125 VYVSATPQTNT
-1136 FDFTVDNAMYNTS
+1136 FEFTVDETKYDTS

-1189 VGLGCA
+1189 LGLGCA
-1195 IIAFALYRSSKE
+1195 IIAFALYRSRSSKE

>member
-1 MKKVKNI
+1 MKKFTKI
-8 FLAFFVAALTSVNTV
+8 FLAFFVAVLTSVNTV
-23 LPTHAEE
+23 LPAHAEE

-43 SVIGDGTVTLSSG
+43 SVVGDGTVTLSSC

-71 YDECTEIKITSRS
+71 YDEGTEIKITSRS
-84 NANSYIDDVS
+84 NASSYIDDVS

-101 GFASGKKSFS
+101 GFTSGKKSFS
-111 FAYKTKT
+111 FAYTTKT
-118 ADANFSVVFK
+118 ADASFNVVFK
-128 EKEAQ
+128 QKEN
-133 KSENTG
+133 KESTN

-145 QSESQQTGSE
+145 QSESQQYAGSE
-155 DENDGDSKEDTDQSD
+155 DANDGESKEGTDQSES
-170 TSSDKTRLVVEGKKK
+170 SSDKSRLVVEGKKK
-185 EVSAEKGAVTAQ
+185 YVDKDAVTAQ

-209 SEATNAGEELKS
+209 SDATNASEELKK
-221 KGVKVN
+221 KGLKVN

-286 FVDNDVTDNFG
+286 FVDNDVTDNNG
-297 HAKKMIK
+297 HARKMVK

-311 NANILALK
+311 NAKILALK
-319 ALDDNGK
+319 ALDDNGR
-326 GTTASVVAALQYAI
+326 GTTASVVSAIQYAI
-340 DSHVSIINMSFSGRS
+340 DSHVSIINMSFSGKANDD
-355 TEDKSLVESKVKE
+355 TSLIEAKVKE

-391 PANIDGVI
+391 PANIEGVI

-454 SPKSVKYASFKTDS
+454 SPESVKYASFKTDS

-532 TYAEEDI
+532 QYAEEDI

-574 TAVGFKPRIVAVG
+574 TAVGFKPRVVAVG

-602 WKYDKSNGWADDTVW
+602 WKYDKSNGWVDDSVW

-802 PVRILLGKVDKETN
+802 PVGILLGKVDKETN

-823 ASLAGAEFTVKYYK
+823 ASLEGAEFTVKYYK
-837 GLYDSD
+837 GLYDED

-860 SNGKAYLNKDYKVSG
+860 DKGYCQLLDEYKVSG
-875 DDFYYASNGDP
+875 DDFYYKGPNKP
-886 TFPIG
+886 TLPVG
-891 TVTIQETKAPTGYFI
+891 TITIQETKAPKGYFI
-906 NNEVFVRKIT
+906 NNEVFVRNIT
-916 TSGSVEGVDT
+916 STGTADDVNT

-947 TTIPVSGA
+947 TSTPVSGA
-955 VFLHTKPDGT
+955 VFLHTMPNGSTK
-965 TESLTTNGSGEIT
+965 ELTTNGSGEIT
-978 ITGLASGTHK
+978 ITGLETGIHK
-988 IKEIKSPDGYQ
+988 IKESKAPDGYQ
-999 LNPNEVVFE
+999 LNTNEVVFE

-1014 KIKFTSSS
+1014 KIKFTSGT

-1033 RDGYATFADMVNPFD
+1033 GDGYATFADMVNPFD
-1048 LKITKTNEKGK
+1048 LKITKTNEHGK
-1059 ILKGAEFTLFSDK
+1059 VLKGAEFTLYSDK
-1072 ECTKVVDTQ
+1072 DCTKVVDTQ

-1091 KGLKVETTYYFKET
+1091 KDLKVETTYYFKET
-1105 KAPQGY
+1105 KAPKGY
-1111 RIPVDENGNAYVHS
+1111 RIPVDENGKAYVHS
-1125 VYVKSVPQNNT
+1125 VYVSATPQTNT
-1136 FDFTVDNAMYNTS
+1136 FNFTIDGTKYDTS
-1149 NTTGTVHLEGTK
+1149 KTTGNVRLEGTK
-1161 KDRVVAVSI
+1161 KDRVVAIDI

-1189 VGLGCA
+1189 VALGLGVLGLA
-1195 IIAFALYRSSKE
+1195 YVATKRKKQTQDESK
-1207 KHKSDIKE
+1207 

>member
-1 MKKVKNI
+1 MKKFTKI

-43 SVIGDGTVTLSSG
+43 SVVGDGTVTLSSG

-71 YDECTEIKITSRS
+71 YDEGTEIKITSRS

-101 GFASGKKSFS
+101 GFTSGKKSFS
-111 FAYKTKT
+111 FAYTTKT
-118 ADANFSVVFK
+118 ADASFNVVFK
-128 EKEAQ
+128 QKEN
-133 KSENTG
+133 KESTNKT
-139 KSKAEA
+139 KAEA
-145 QSESQQTGSE
+145 QSESQQYTAEGV
-155 DENDGDSKEDTDQSD
+155 NDGESKEDVDQSD
-170 TSSDKTRLVVEGKKK
+170 TSSDKVRLVYQGKKK
-185 EVSAEKGAVTAQ
+185 NLDSDLISAKYSN
-197 FGKMYVLQYDSE
+197 MYVLEYASHD
-209 SEATNAGEELKS
+209 EADKAKSELKD
-221 KGVKVN
+221 KGKVD

-233 VDDDV
+233 M
-238 ETTDEVSTD
+238 DENTQSSTD
-247 VLDTAIN
+247 VVSTKDIDTAIN
-254 KANDKTVKDYT
+254 QADQKNVKDYS
-265 GKDVIALI
+265 GKNVIALI
-273 DTGTDGSTVDAVS
+273 DTGTDGSTVDAIS

-297 HAKKMIK
+297 HATKMIK

-311 NANILALK
+311 NAKILALK
-319 ALDDNGK
+319 ALDDNGN

-340 DSHVSIINMSFSGRS
+340 DSRVSIINMSFSGTS
-355 TEDKSLVESKVKE
+355 TESKSLVESKVKE
-368 AIKAGITVVASA
+368 AIKAGIKVVASA

-399 TAGACDSKGT
+399 TVGACDEKGT
-409 ILSTSNYGIIVDWYI
+409 ILSTSNYGNVVDWYI

-444 KITEDKKTVF
+444 KVKEDKAKVF
-454 SPKSVKYASFKTDS
+454 SPKSVKYASYKGSGS

-480 GSGGGSGG
+480 GSSGGSGS
-488 GGAYKN
+488 GGAYKT
-494 YSIDWVIYDDDT
+494 SSVDWVIYDDEN

-512 SNLNVGTEK
+512 SDLNTAKETIKK
-521 IKSAIRNKIHT
+521 IIREKIHT
-532 TYAEEDI
+532 KYAEEDI
-539 PYWTTYVT
+539 ANWTTFVT
-547 TGTDAHIKNALSQA
+547 TGTDAHIKKILSNA
-561 VESCKKNY
+561 VEQCKKNY

-574 TAVGFKPRIVAVG
+574 DAVGFKPRIVAVG
-587 ICSVWYKGNLAPNGV
+587 ICSVLYDGRLVAPNKV
-602 WKYDKSNGWADDTVW
+602 WKYDLSNAEADDKVW
-617 SSKWDAAAAKAS
+617 SSKWDAAAAYAS

-767 GYALNP
+767 GYGLNP

-837 GLYDSD
+837 GLYDED

-860 SNGKAYLNKDYKVSG
+860 ENGFATLSSKYKISG
-875 DDFYYASNGDP
+875 DDFYYASTGDP
-886 TFPIG
+886 TLPVG
-891 TVTIQETKAPTGYFI
+891 TITIQETKAPTGYFI
-906 NNEVFVRKIT
+906 NDKVFVRKIVA
-916 TSGSVEGVDT
+916 GGNKEGVDT
-926 YNQPEILEKVIKFN
+926 YNQPEVLEKVIKFN

-947 TTIPVSGA
+947 TTTPVSGA
-955 VFLHTKPDGT
+955 VFSHTKPDGT
-965 TESLTTNGSGEIT
+965 TESLTTDEKGEIT

-999 LNPNEVVFE
+999 LNPNEVVFN
-1008 VEAGTG
+1008 VASGTG
-1014 KIKFTSSS
+1014 KITFTSGT

-1028 GVEDS
+1028 GTKDS
-1033 RDGYATFADMVNPFD
+1033 GDGYATFADMVNPFD

-1059 ILKGAEFTLFSDK
+1059 TLKGAEFTLYSDK

-1081 VSDEN
+1081 TSDEN

-1105 KAPQGY
+1105 KAPTGY

-1125 VYVKSVPQNNT
+1125 VYVKSVPQTNT
-1136 FDFTVDNAMYNTS
+1136 FEFTVDGTKYDTS

-1161 KDRVVAVSI
+1161 KDRVIAVSI
-1170 TNKTTQLLPETGSN
+1170 MNKTTQLLPETGSN
-1184 GTIIL
+1184 GTILLI
-1189 VGLGCA
+1189 GLGVA
-1195 IIAFALYRSSKE
+1195 VIAYALYKSKKE
-1207 KHKSDIKE
+1207 KMNSK

>member
-1 MKKVKNI
+1 MKKFTKV

-71 YDECTEIKITSRS
+71 YEEGTEIKITSRS

-101 GFASGKKSFS
+101 GFTSGKKSFS
-111 FAYKTKT
+111 FAYTTKT
-118 ADANFSVVFK
+118 ADASFNVVFK
-128 EKEAQ
+128 QKEN
-133 KSENTG
+133 KESTN

-145 QSESQQTGSE
+145 QSESQQYAGSE
-155 DENDGDSKEDTDQSD
+155 DANDGESKEGTDQSES
-170 TSSDKTRLVVEGKKK
+170 SSDKSRLVVEGKKK
-185 EVSAEKGAVTAQ
+185 YVDKDAVTAQ

-209 SEATNAGEELKS
+209 SDATNASEELKK
-221 KGVKVN
+221 KGLKVN

-297 HAKKMIK
+297 HATKMIK

-311 NANILALK
+311 NAKILALK
-319 ALDDNGK
+319 ALDDNGN

-340 DSHVSIINMSFSGRS
+340 DAHVSIINMSFSGTA
-355 TEDKSLVESKVKE
+355 TESKSLVESKVKE

-391 PANIDGVI
+391 PANIEGVI

-409 ILSTSNYGIIVDWYI
+409 ILSTSNYGNIVDWYI

-444 KITEDKKTVF
+444 KVKEDKKTVF
-454 SPKSVKYASFKTDS
+454 SPESVKYASFKTDS

-532 TYAEEDI
+532 QYAEEDI

-684 QKGKLSIMKKSA
+684 QKGKLTILKKSA
-696 NPEITDNNPCYEL
+696 NTDITDNNDCYSL
-709 KGAEYGVYK
+709 ADAVYGVYK
-718 TKADATNDKNKVNTL
+718 SEADAKSDKNKVTSL
-733 IIGKYDDTEKNKNW
+733 KTKDTGW
-747 SNEIELEAG
+747 SNTVELEAG
-756 TYYVKETKAPK
+756 TYYLKEVTAPK
-767 GYALNP
+767 GYALSP
-773 NAVKVVIEAGKNTWI
+773 ETKKVTITAGKTTQFGTNN
-788 GEESNDFVDYPQSD
+788 ELMDYPQAD
-802 PVRILLGKVDKETN
+802 PVGILLGKVDKETN

-823 ASLAGAEFTVKYYK
+823 ASLEGAEFTVKYYK
-837 GLYDSD
+837 GLYDED
-843 PAKSGQTPARSW
+843 PATKKQTPARTW
-855 VLKTN
+855 VLKTDKD
-860 SNGKAYLNKDYKVSG
+860 GFTYLDSDYKVSG
-875 DDFYYASNGDP
+875 DDFYMFGNIATIP
-886 TFPIG
+886 VG
-891 TVTIQETKAPTGYFI
+891 TITIQESKAPTGYFI
-906 NNEVFVRKIT
+906 NNEVFVRKIEANGNDQYV
-916 TSGSVEGVDT
+916 ST

-947 TTIPVSGA
+947 TTTPVSGA
-955 VFLHTKPDGT
+955 VFRHTLPNGS
-965 TESLTTNGSGEIT
+965 TEDLETNGSGEIM

-999 LNPNEVVFE
+999 LNTNEVVFE

-1014 KIKFTSSS
+1014 KIKFTSDS

-1028 GVEDS
+1028 GFEDS
-1033 RDGYATFADMVNPFD
+1033 GDGYATFADMVNPFD

-1059 ILKGAEFTLFSDK
+1059 VLKGAEFTLYSDK

-1081 VSDEN
+1081 TSDEN

-1105 KAPQGY
+1105 KAPTGY

-1136 FDFTVDNAMYNTS
+1136 FDFIVDNAMYNTS
-1149 NTTGTVHLEGTK
+1149 NTTGNVRLEGTK
-1161 KDRVVAVSI
+1161 NDRVVAVSI

-1189 VGLGCA
+1189 LGLGCA
-1195 IIAFALYRSSKE
+1195 IIAFALYRSRSSKE

>member
-1 MKKVKNI
+1 MKKFTKV

-56 DFTKTLSDGETYSAD
+56 DFTKTLSDGETYSSD
-71 YDECTEIKITSRS
+71 YDEGTEIKITSRS

-101 GFASGKKSFS
+101 GFTSGKKSFS
-111 FAYKTKT
+111 FAYTTKT
-118 ADANFSVVFK
+118 ADASFNVVFK
-128 EKEAQ
+128 QKEN
-133 KSENTG
+133 KESTN

-145 QSESQQTGSE
+145 QSESQQYAGTE
-155 DENDGDSKEDTDQSD
+155 DANDGESKEDTDQTD

-185 EVSAEKGAVTAQ
+185 YVDKDAVTAQ

-209 SEATNAGEELKS
+209 SDATNTVDLLKS

-227 TEQVLS
+227 TEQILT

-297 HAKKMIK
+297 HAKMMIK

-311 NANILALK
+311 NAKILALK
-319 ALDDNGK
+319 ALDDNGN

-340 DSHVSIINMSFSGRS
+340 DSHVSIINMSFSGKANDD
-355 TEDKSLVESKVKE
+355 TSLIESKVKE

-391 PANIDGVI
+391 PSNIEGVI
-399 TAGACDSKGT
+399 TVGACDSKGN
-409 ILSTSNYGIIVDWYI
+409 ILSTSNYGNIVDWYV
-424 NADATSQA
+424 NADATSYS

-444 KITEDKKTVF
+444 KVKEDKKNVF
-454 SPKSVKYASFKTDS
+454 SPESVKYASYKGSGS
-468 NKSDDFTTDDSG
+468 NKSDGFTTDDVG
-480 GSGGGSGG
+480 GSGGGSGSG
-488 GGAYKN
+488 GNRVGDV
-494 YSIDWVIYDDDT
+494 SVDWVIYDDDKS
-506 TALGDA
+506 ALSDA
-512 SNLNVGTEK
+512 SNEEQALKN
-521 IKSAIRNKIHT
+521 IKDIIRNKIHT
-532 TYAEEDI
+532 KYAEDDI
-539 PYWTTYVT
+539 PYWKTFVT
-547 TGTDAHIKNALSQA
+547 SGTDNHVKKALRQA

-574 TAVGFKPRIVAVG
+574 NAIGFKPRIVAVG
-587 ICSVWYKGNLAPNGV
+587 ICSGWYKGNLAPNGV
-602 WKYDKSNGWADDTVW
+602 WKYDESNLWSDDTVW
-617 SSKWDAAAAKAS
+617 ASKWDTAAANAS

-640 SNLFYAKDTN
+640 SSLFYAPDKN
-650 GSWGLRSLKYLGTNS
+650 GTWGLRSLKYLGTNS
-665 LSGQDNIR
+665 LSGNDNIR
-673 IVVLDDSTPGP
+673 IVVLDDSTPAP

-696 NPEITDNNPCYEL
+696 NPEITDNNPCYSL
-709 KGAEYGVYK
+709 KDAEYGVYK
-718 TKADATNDKNKVNTL
+718 TEADAKADKNKVNTL
-733 IIGKYDDTEKNKNW
+733 TIGKYDNTEKNKNW

-788 GEESNDFVDYPQSD
+788 GDKSNDFVDYPQSD
-802 PVRILLGKVDKETN
+802 PVGILLGKVDKETN

-823 ASLAGAEFTVKYYK
+823 ASLEGAEFTVKYYK
-837 GLYDSD
+837 GLYDED
-843 PAKSGQTPARSW
+843 PATQGQTPARSW
-855 VLKTN
+855 VFRTN
-860 SNGKAYLNKDYKVSG
+860 ENGSCNYSEKYKVSG
-875 DDFYYASNGDP
+875 DDFYMFGNIAAIP
-886 TFPIG
+886 VG
-891 TVTIQETKAPTGYFI
+891 TITIQETKSPTGYFV
-906 NNEVFVRKIT
+906 NNEVFVRKIEANGT
-916 TSGSVEGVDT
+916 DQYVST
-926 YNQPEILEKVIKFN
+926 YNQPKVLEKVIKFD

-947 TTIPVSGA
+947 TTTPVSGA

-965 TESLTTNGSGEIT
+965 TESLTTNEKGEIT
-978 ITGLASGTHK
+978 ITGLETGVHK
-988 IKEIKSPDGYQ
+988 IKESKAPDGYQ
-999 LNPNEVVFE
+999 LNTNEVVFE

-1014 KIKFTSSS
+1014 KIKFTSGT

-1033 RDGYATFADMVNPFD
+1033 GDGYATFADMVNPFD
-1048 LKITKTNEKGK
+1048 LKITKTNEHGK
-1059 ILKGAEFTLFSDK
+1059 VLKGAEFTLYSDEGCK
-1072 ECTKVVDTQ
+1072 NVVDTQ
-1081 VSDEN
+1081 TSDD
-1086 GVLSF
+1086 
-1091 KGLKVETTYYFKET
+1091 KGLLTFKNLDVEKTYYFKET
-1105 KAPQGY
+1105 KAPKGY

-1189 VGLGCA
+1189 LGLGCA

-1207 KHKSDIKE
+1207 KHKSNIKE

>member
-1 MKKVKNI
+1 MKKFTKI

-71 YDECTEIKITSRS
+71 YEEGTEIKITSRS
-84 NANSYIDDVS
+84 NASSYIDDVS

-101 GFASGKKSFS
+101 GFTSGKKSFS
-111 FAYKTKT
+111 FAYTTKT
-118 ADANFSVVFK
+118 ADASFNVVFK
-128 EKEAQ
+128 QKEN
-133 KSENTG
+133 KESTNKT
-139 KSKAEA
+139 KAEA
-145 QSESQQTGSE
+145 QSESQQYTGTE
-155 DENDGDSKEDTDQSD
+155 DANDGESKEDTDQSD

-185 EVSAEKGAVTAQ
+185 YVDKDAVTAQ
-197 FGKMYVLQYDSE
+197 YGKMYVLQYDSE
-209 SEATNAGEELKS
+209 SDATNTVDLLKS

-227 TEQVLS
+227 TEQILT

-254 KANDKTVKDYT
+254 KANDKTIKDYT

-297 HAKKMIK
+297 HASKMIK

-311 NANILALK
+311 NAKILALK

-340 DSHVSIINMSFSGRS
+340 DSHVSIINLSFSGKANDD
-355 TEDKSLVESKVKE
+355 TSLIEAKVKE

-391 PANIDGVI
+391 PANIEGVI
-399 TAGACDSKGT
+399 TAGACDSKGN
-409 ILSTSNYGIIVDWYI
+409 ILSASNYGNIVDWYI

-432 ASTVTGILSKDG
+432 ASTVTGILSKNG
-444 KITEDKKTVF
+444 KVKEDKKTVF
-454 SPKSVKYASFKTDS
+454 SPKSVKYASSKVDS
-468 NKSDDFTTDDSG
+468 NKTDEFTTDDSG
-480 GSGGGSGG
+480 GSSGGSGS
-488 GGAYKN
+488 GGAYKT
-494 YSIDWVIYDDDT
+494 SSVDWVIYDDDNS
-506 TALGDA
+506 ALSDA
-512 SNLNVGTEK
+512 SNQNVALNN
-521 IKSAIRNKIHT
+521 IKNIIRNKIHT
-532 TYAEEDI
+532 KYAEEDI
-539 PYWTTYVT
+539 QYWTSFVT
-547 TGTDAHIKNALSQA
+547 TGTDAHIKKVLSNA
-561 VESCKKNY
+561 VEQCKKNY

-574 TAVGFKPRIVAVG
+574 NAIGFKPRVVAVG
-587 ICSVWYKGNLAPNGV
+587 ICSVLYKGGLAPNGV
-602 WKYDKSNGWADDTVW
+602 WKYDKSNGEVDDTVW
-617 SSKWDAAAAKAS
+617 SSKWDTAAANAS

-650 GSWGLRSLKYLGTNS
+650 GTWGLRSLKYLGTNS
-665 LSGQDNIR
+665 LSGNDNIR

-684 QKGKLSIMKKSA
+684 QKGKLTILKKSA
-696 NPEITDNNPCYEL
+696 NTDITDNNDCYSL
-709 KGAEYGVYK
+709 ADAVYGVYK
-718 TKADATNDKNKVNTL
+718 SEADAKSDKSKVTSL
-733 IIGKYDDTEKNKNW
+733 KTKDTGW
-747 SNEIELEAG
+747 SNTVELEAG
-756 TYYVKETKAPK
+756 TYYLKEVTAPK
-767 GYALNP
+767 GYALSSEIN
-773 NAVKVVIEAGKNTWI
+773 KVTITAGKETQFGTNN
-788 GEESNDFVDYPQSD
+788 ELMDVPQSD

-823 ASLAGAEFTVKYYK
+823 ASLEGAEFTVKYYK
-837 GLYDSD
+837 GLYDED
-843 PAKSGQTPARSW
+843 PATKGQSPERSW
-855 VLKTN
+855 VLRTDEDGYCRLDK
-860 SNGKAYLNKDYKVSG
+860 KFVVSG
-875 DDFYYASNGDP
+875 DKLYYASNGD
-886 TFPIG
+886 TTLPIG
-891 TVTIQETKAPTGYFI
+891 TITIQESKAPTGYFI

-916 TSGSVEGVDT
+916 TSGSVEGVNT

-947 TTIPVSGA
+947 TTTPVSGA
-955 VFLHTKPDGT
+955 VFRHTLPNGS
-965 TESLTTNGSGEIT
+965 TEDLETNGSGEIT

-1014 KIKFTSSS
+1014 KIKFTSGT

-1033 RDGYATFADMVNPFD
+1033 GDGYATFADMVNPFD
-1048 LKITKTNEKGK
+1048 LKITKTNEHGK
-1059 ILKGAEFTLFSDK
+1059 VLKGAEFTLYSDADCK
-1072 ECTKVVDTQ
+1072 NVVDTQ
-1081 VSDEN
+1081 TSDD
-1086 GVLSF
+1086 
-1091 KGLKVETTYYFKET
+1091 KGLLTFKNLDVEKTYYFKET
-1105 KAPQGY
+1105 KAPKGY

-1125 VYVKSVPQNNT
+1125 VYVKSVPQTNT
-1136 FDFTVDNAMYNTS
+1136 FEFTVDETKYDTS

-1189 VGLGCA
+1189 LGLGCA

>member
-1 MKKVKNI
+1 MKKFTKV

-71 YDECTEIKITSRS
+71 YEEGTEIKITSRS

-101 GFASGKKSFS
+101 GFTSGKKSFS
-111 FAYKTKT
+111 FAYTTKT
-118 ADANFSVVFK
+118 ADASFNVVFK
-128 EKEAQ
+128 QKEN
-133 KSENTG
+133 KESTN

-145 QSESQQTGSE
+145 QSESQQYAGSE
-155 DENDGDSKEDTDQSD
+155 DANDGESKEGTDQSES
-170 TSSDKTRLVVEGKKK
+170 SSDKSRLVVEGKKK
-185 EVSAEKGAVTAQ
+185 YVDKDAVTAQ
-197 FGKMYVLQYDSE
+197 FGKMYVLQYDSK
-209 SEATNAGEELKS
+209 SEATNAYEQLKS
-221 KGVKVN
+221 KGAKVN

-326 GTTASVVAALQYAI
+326 GTTSSVVAALQYAI
-340 DSHVSIINMSFSGRS
+340 DAHVSIINMSFSGKANDD
-355 TEDKSLVESKVKE
+355 TSLIEAKVKE

-391 PANIDGVI
+391 PANIEGVI

-444 KITEDKKTVF
+444 KVKEDKKTVF
-454 SPKSVKYASFKTDS
+454 SPESVKYASFKTDS

-532 TYAEEDI
+532 QYAEEDI

-602 WKYDKSNGWADDTVW
+602 WKYDNTNGWADDSVW
-617 SSKWDAAAAKAS
+617 SSKWDVAAAKAS

-802 PVRILLGKVDKETN
+802 PVGILLGKVDKETN

-823 ASLAGAEFTVKYYK
+823 ASLEGAEFTVKYYK
-837 GLYDSD
+837 GLYDED
-843 PAKSGQTPARSW
+843 PATKGQTPARSW

-860 SNGKAYLNKDYKVSG
+860 SDGFAYLESKYKVSG
-875 DDFYYASNGDP
+875 DDFYYNGSNAP
-886 TFPIG
+886 TIPVG
-891 TVTIQETKAPTGYFI
+891 TITIQETKAPVGYFI
-906 NNEVFVRKIT
+906 NDRVFVEKIT
-916 TSGSVEGVDT
+916 SSGSAENVHT
-926 YNQPEILEKVIKFN
+926 YNQPKVLEKVIKFD

-947 TTIPVSGA
+947 TTTPVSGA
-955 VFLHTKPDGT
+955 VFRHTLPNGS
-965 TESLTTNGSGEIT
+965 TEDFTTNGSGEIT

-999 LNPNEVVFE
+999 LNPNEVVFN
-1008 VEAGTG
+1008 VASGTG
-1014 KIKFTSSS
+1014 KITFTSGT

-1033 RDGYATFADMVNPFD
+1033 GDGYATFADMVNPFD

-1059 ILKGAEFTLFSDK
+1059 VLKGAEFTLYSDK

-1081 VSDEN
+1081 TSDEN

-1105 KAPQGY
+1105 KAPTGY

-1125 VYVKSVPQNNT
+1125 VYVKSVPQTNT
-1136 FDFTVDNAMYNTS
+1136 FEFTVDETKYDTS

-1189 VGLGCA
+1189 LGLGCA
-1195 IIAFALYRSSKE
+1195 IIAFALYRSKKDKMISK
-1207 KHKSDIKE
+1207 

>member
-1 MKKVKNI
+1 MQKFTKV

-23 LPTHAEE
+23 LPAHAEE
-30 ESQPTLSQAGFSV
+30 ESQSTLSQAGFSV
-43 SVIGDGTVTLSSG
+43 SVVGDGTVTLSSG
-56 DFTKTLSDGETYSAD
+56 DFTKTLSDGETYSSD
-71 YDECTEIKITSRS
+71 YDEGTEIKITSRS

-101 GFASGKKSFS
+101 GFTSGKKSFS
-111 FAYKTKT
+111 FAYTTKT
-118 ADANFSVVFK
+118 ADASFNVVFK
-128 EKEAQ
+128 QKEN
-133 KSENTG
+133 KESTN

-145 QSESQQTGSE
+145 QSESQQYAGTE
-155 DENDGDSKEDTDQSD
+155 DENNGESKEDTDQSD

-185 EVSAEKGAVTAQ
+185 YVDKDAVTAQ

-209 SEATNAGEELKS
+209 SDATNTVDLLKS

-227 TEQVLS
+227 TEQILT

-247 VLDTAIN
+247 ILDTAIN

-297 HAKKMIK
+297 HASKMIK

-311 NANILALK
+311 NAKILALK
-319 ALDDNGK
+319 ALDDNGN

-340 DSHVSIINMSFSGRS
+340 DSHVSIINMSFSGTA
-355 TEDKSLVESKVKE
+355 TESKSLVESKVKE

-391 PANIDGVI
+391 PANIEGVI
-399 TAGACDSKGT
+399 TAGACDSKGN
-409 ILSTSNYGIIVDWYI
+409 ILSASNYGNIVDWYI

-444 KITEDKKTVF
+444 KVKEDKKTVF
-454 SPKSVKYASFKTDS
+454 SPESVKYASFKTDS

-587 ICSVWYKGNLAPNGV
+587 ICSVWYKGGLAPNGV
-602 WKYDKSNGWADDTVW
+602 WKYDKSNGWADDSVW

-696 NPEITDNNPCYEL
+696 NPEITDNNPCYSL
-709 KGAEYGVYK
+709 KDAEYGVYK
-718 TKADATNDKNKVNTL
+718 TEADAKADKNKVNTL
-733 IIGKYDDTEKNKNW
+733 IIGKYDNTEKNKNW

-802 PVRILLGKVDKETN
+802 PVRVVLGKVDKETN

-823 ASLAGAEFTVKYYK
+823 ASLADAEFTVKYYK
-837 GLYDSD
+837 GLYDED

-860 SNGKAYLNKDYKVSG
+860 GEGKTAFVDSLKVSG
-875 DDFYYASNGDP
+875 DEFYKNSSGY
-886 TFPIG
+886 TTLPIG
-891 TVTIQETKAPTGYFI
+891 TITIQETKAPKGYFI
-906 NNEVFVRKIT
+906 NNEVFVRQIT
-916 TSGSVEGVDT
+916 PSGNAEGVET
-926 YNQPEILEKVIKFN
+926 FNMPTVNEKVIKFD

-947 TTIPVSGA
+947 TTTPVSGA

-965 TESLTTNGSGEIT
+965 TESLTTDEKGEIT

-999 LNPNEVVFE
+999 LNPNEVVFN
-1008 VEAGTG
+1008 VASGTG
-1014 KIKFTSSS
+1014 KITFTSGT
-1022 NSLVTQ
+1022 NSLVTH
-1028 GVEDS
+1028 GAKDS
-1033 RDGYATFADMVNPFD
+1033 GDGYATFADMVNPFD
-1048 LKITKTNEKGK
+1048 LKITKTNEHGK
-1059 ILKGAEFTLFSDK
+1059 VLKGAEFTLYSDK
-1072 ECTKVVDTQ
+1072 DCTKVVDTQ

-1091 KGLKVETTYYFKET
+1091 KDLKVETTYYFKET
-1105 KAPQGY
+1105 KAPKGY

-1125 VYVKSVPQNNT
+1125 VYVSATPQTNT
-1136 FDFTVDNAMYNTS
+1136 FEFTVDETKYDTS

-1189 VGLGCA
+1189 LGLGCA
-1195 IIAFALYRSSKE
+1195 IIAFALFRSSKE